1 MDSALIK
8 IDTPE
13 EEDLVATL
21 LLYAVAEYMRKT
33 KMDIKYL
40 NDIKLQKTIYKTSD
54 DLNIPL
60 TRSWY
65 KRGCYVHNTNIRIE
79 TLKHILRSEINLE
92 EVEQFKKGHK
102 KEYESILKTITK
114 NINNFKYIST
124 KRLLDK
130 LYQNRAPKKYRM
142 LYQANNIIL
151 GTNTQIKESL
161 KEKSSSLFNWGLIN
175 KSYYYSLVSNSISQ
189 VHVELATNKEF
200 ESIIDPYIDFT
211 NFLESVYIKI
221 DNILVPGSYIP
232 IEISTLFES
241 IDQIYYEYIWGCP
254 ALVISKETVKGIQAE
269 DYKEKSE
276 IQILKGF
283 TGLDN
288 VLNNLK
294 IKSEMI
300 GLSPTLEELE
310 CADKNLTGLSEEG
323 SDKSL
328 IEFWRI
334 YNKV

>member
-142 LYQANNIIL
+142 L
-151 GTNTQIKESL
+151 
-161 KEKSSSLFNWGLIN
+161 
-175 KSYYYSLVSNSISQ
+175 
-189 VHVELATNKEF
+189 
-200 ESIIDPYIDFT
+200 
-211 NFLESVYIKI
+211 
-221 DNILVPGSYIP
+221 
-232 IEISTLFES
+232 
-241 IDQIYYEYIWGCP
+241 
-254 ALVISKETVKGIQAE
+254 
-269 DYKEKSE
+269 
-276 IQILKGF
+276 
-283 TGLDN
+283 
-288 VLNNLK
+288 
-294 IKSEMI
+294 
-300 GLSPTLEELE
+300 
-310 CADKNLTGLSEEG
+310 
-323 SDKSL
+323 
-328 IEFWRI
+328 
-334 YNKV
+334 